1 MSVVSKERSEASI
14 EDLSAQMGRSANEEA
29 TIEDENDDDEDDY
42 SLGEDGPP
50 MKASS

>member
-1 MSVVSKERSEASI
+1 VSVVSKERSEASI
-14 EDLSAQMGRSANEEA
+14 EDLFAQMGRSANEEA
-29 TIEDENDDDEDDY
+29 TIENDDEDDY